1 MHIQMHEHTCTH
13 TRLHMH
19 THHDN
24 GVTMA
29 MDKVPRTTFEAPTDT
44 EVCER

>member
-1 MHIQMHEHTCTH
+1 MHAYTLAHATN
-13 TRLHMH
+13 MH
-19 THHDN
+19 THHVN
-24 GVTMA
+24 GVSMA